1 MQEDGKNELTKE
13 NFDMM
18 GDNIKISYQDYIEA
32 TSKNN
37 YNNYTQIM
45 QLPPN
50 TKLIPPKPIV
60 FDLTYEQ
67 FSYPKKKK
75 KTKKQ
80 QKGFLGRTFG
90 YWFGS

>member
-1 MQEDGKNELTKE
+1 M
-13 NFDMM
+13 
-18 GDNIKISYQDYIEA
+18 
-32 TSKNN
+32 KNN
-37 YNNYTQIM
+37 YNNFTQIM
-45 QLPPN
+45 QLPMN

-67 FSYPKKKK
+67 FTYPNLEE

-80 QKGFLGRTFG
+80 SKGLLGRTLG